1 LAADADTC
9 FGVTPCQ
16 QFMAERWHV
25 FSLSPPVDTAASEN
39 FTCSLRDAY
48 MYQERTAAGFKKNF
62 HMPYK
67 FKSFFM

>member
-1 LAADADTC
+1 MADADTC

-16 QFMAERWHV
+16 QFTARRLRF

-39 FTCSLRDAY
+39 FTCILRDAY
-48 MYQERTAAGFKKNF
+48 MYQESTAVGFKKKF
-62 HMPYK
+62 HMAYK